1 MSRQE
6 DPWQVDGVTAATR
19 LAAEAAAARDGL
31 TLGAWID
38 AAIRDAA
45 ATPERAVP
53 GSGDDILAALDALA
67 RRIDAAEAATHRA
80 IAPLRER
87 LALLSQQLAEI
98 EAATATGDGKAT
110 GPGPDP
116 SG

>member
-1 MSRQE
+1 MSGQD
-6 DPWQVDGVTAATR
+6 DPWQVDGVSAATR

-38 AAIRDAA
+38 AAIRNAPAA
-45 ATPERAVP
+45 PERAVP
-53 GSGDDILAALDALA
+53 VSGDDILAALDVLA
-67 RRIDAAEAATHRA
+67 HRIDAAEAATHRA

-98 EAATATGDGKAT
+98 EAATAAGDGKAA
-110 GPGPDP
+110 GSASDP
-116 SG
+116 AG